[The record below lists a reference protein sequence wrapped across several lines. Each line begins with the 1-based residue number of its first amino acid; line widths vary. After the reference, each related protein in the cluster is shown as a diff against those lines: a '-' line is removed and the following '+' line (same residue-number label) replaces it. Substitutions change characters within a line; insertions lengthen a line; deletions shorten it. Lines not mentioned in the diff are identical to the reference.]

1 MPVEDREARSRAMA
15 KIHVKDTA
23 IEILVRKRLFHLGF
37 RYKVNDRS
45 LPGKPDIVFPKYRAV
60 IFVHGCFWHG
70 HDCSLFRLPK
80 TNRNFWKNKI
90 ASNRLRDRRVMDAL
104 RDQNWRVGV
113 IWECAIRGMPE
124 EHLVKVM
131 EKTAFWLKSNED
143 SLEIRR

>member
-1 MPVEDREARSRAMA
+1 MA
-15 KIHVKDTA
+15 KIHAKDTA
-23 IEILVRKRLFHLGF
+23 IELLVRKRLFHLGF
-37 RYKVNDRS
+37 RYKVNDKS

-60 IFVHGCFWHG
+60 IFVHGCFWHA

-104 RDQNWRVGV
+104 RDQNWRVAV
-113 IWECAIRGMPE
+113 IWECAIRGMSE
-124 EHLVKVM
+124 EHLVEVM
-131 EKTAFWLKSNED
+131 EKTAFWLTSNED